1 MGTQSTKS
9 STATPASRW
18 ARRKER
24 THRRLLEAADA
35 LFRSQGFDATTVEE
49 IADAAD
55 VAKGTFFN
63 YFESKASLLGA
74 ILYTRTQ
81 PLLDDPPGAGTD
93 APMRIRMLLEALWD
107 ALSPYQPLA
116 RRMLAHIVAH
126 SPPEPPPSDVMLPSQ
141 ALAALV
147 REGQAQGQFRDD
159 IDPDAVGI
167 LIVVYFFRLFMRTCD
182 DGTARV
188 CWEQAVD
195 QNLDL
200 LYHGLM
206 RHPS

>member
-1 MGTQSTKS
+1 MGTQSA
-9 STATPASRW
+9 ATSRW

-35 LFRSQGFDATTVEE
+35 LFRSKGFDATTVEE

-63 YFESKASLLGA
+63 YFESKASLLGT
-74 ILYTRTQ
+74 ILYARTQ
-81 PLLDDPPGAGTD
+81 PLLVDPPGAGAQ
-93 APMRIRMLLEALWD
+93 APVRIRMLLEALWD
-107 ALSPYQPLA
+107 ALHPYHPLA

-126 SPPEPPPSDVMLPSQ
+126 PPPEPPPSDVVLPSQ

-159 IDPDAVGI
+159 VDADAVGI
-167 LIVVYFFRLFMRTCD
+167 LIVMYFFRLFMRTCD
-182 DGTARV
+182 EETTRT
-188 CWEQAVD
+188 CWEQVVD

-200 LYHGLM
+200 LYHGLV
-206 RHPS
+206 RPKA

>member
-1 MGTQSTKS
+1 MGTQSTGS

-74 ILYTRTQ
+74 ILYMRTQ
-81 PLLDDPPGAGTD
+81 PLLNDPPGAGAE
-93 APMRIRMLLEALWD
+93 APTRIRILLEALWD

-116 RRMLAHIVAH
+116 RRMLAHIVSH
-126 SPPEPPPSDVMLPSQ
+126 SPPTSCYPLRPWPPWS
-141 ALAALV
+141 V
-147 REGQAQGQFRDD
+147 RDKPRASSAMTSTPTRSAF
-159 IDPDAVGI
+159 
-167 LIVVYFFRLFMRTCD
+167 
-182 DGTARV
+182 
-188 CWEQAVD
+188 
-195 QNLDL
+195 
-200 LYHGLM
+200 
-206 RHPS
+206 